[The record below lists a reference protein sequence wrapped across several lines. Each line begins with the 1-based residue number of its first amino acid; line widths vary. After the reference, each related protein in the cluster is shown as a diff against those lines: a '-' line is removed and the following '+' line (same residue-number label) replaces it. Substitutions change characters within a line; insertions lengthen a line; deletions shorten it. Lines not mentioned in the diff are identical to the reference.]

1 MPVMLT
7 RPPGRRT
14 ARSDGAVMIGSAT
27 GDEHLG
33 RTLGWVRVGAIIATR
48 PCPHATAPKRM
59 GLPSVPSEWSAD
71 TASAQTDRLI
81 YEQVF
86 DNALVGI
93 CFMRQRRFLRV
104 NARMEEML
112 GYAQGELVGQSV
124 RVVYARQEDFDEVG
138 RVIEAFPSSNRYVH
152 ERPVVAKDG
161 SILWCLI
168 SGRMIDP
175 LDPDTPSVWVVQ
187 DMSAKKQAE
196 DQLARSNQR
205 LEQIVQSRTL
215 NLQKTNAALKLEVER
230 RRESERAMIES
241 REKYRVLIRNIPL
254 GIVITD
260 GAGAIAEIN
269 PAIQGFFGTH
279 DVEAFDSLAA
289 TTECTVVRDG
299 ARMSLRALIEAC
311 SPSAPRRV
319 EHMTARWIAP
329 DGKPRWFDVAGVRVP
344 VRDLGCAI
352 VFLDRTEQRRARA
365 REHAQ
370 QQQLA
375 HATRLSMMGE
385 FASAL
390 AHELGQPLNACLS
403 YAAGIEHRL
412 GPELRQ
418 RPDAQEALSRIQL
431 HLQQAGDVVRN
442 VRAFVAKHKPE
453 DEEIDL
459 AVLIHGT
466 LDLLQ
471 LQLRDAAVVVRLAI
485 ADDLPR
491 LRGTRV
497 ELQQVLVN
505 LLVNAI
511 DAMRG
516 AGVVHPQIAV
526 HAARAARGRVRL
538 VVEDNGPGVPA
549 SLRESIFQP
558 YTTTKSGGL
567 GMGLMMCRTII
578 ESHGGELQLDA
589 RRRRGAAFRCL
600 LPMKKDDAR

>member
-1 MPVMLT
+1 
-7 RPPGRRT
+7 
-14 ARSDGAVMIGSAT
+14 
-27 GDEHLG
+27 
-33 RTLGWVRVGAIIATR
+33 
-48 PCPHATAPKRM
+48 M
-59 GLPSVPSEWSAD
+59 GLPNAPLD
-71 TASAQTDRLI
+71 TAVRSAETDRLI

-93 CFMRQRRFLRV
+93 CFMQQRRFLRI

-112 GYAQGELVGQSV
+112 GYAQGELLGQSV
-124 RVVYARQEDFDEVG
+124 RAVYARQEDFDEVG
-138 RVIEAFPSSNRYVH
+138 RVIETFPSTNRYVH
-152 ERPVVAKDG
+152 ERPLVAKDG
-161 SILWCLI
+161 SLLWCLI

-175 LDPDTPSVWVVQ
+175 QDPETTSVWIVQ

-260 GAGAIAEIN
+260 GSGEIVEIN
-269 PAIQGFFGTH
+269 PAMQGFFGAS
-279 DVEAFDSLAA
+279 DLDAFTRMAA
-289 TTECTVVRDG
+289 HTSCVVLGDG
-299 ARMSLRALIEAC
+299 ATMNLRDLIQTC
-311 SPSAPRRV
+311 SPPVTRRV
-319 EHMTARWIAP
+319 EHMTARWMAP

-375 HATRLSMMGE
+375 HATRLSMMGQ

-390 AHELGQPLNACLS
+390 AHELGQPLNACIS

-412 GPELRQ
+412 GPELQ
-418 RPDAQEALSRIQL
+418 KRPDAQEALSRIQL
-431 HLQQAGDVVRN
+431 HLHQAGDVVKN
-442 VRAFVAKHKPE
+442 VRAFVAKHRPE

-459 AVLIHGT
+459 AALVHGT
-466 LDLLQ
+466 VDLLQ
-471 LQLRDAAVVVRLAI
+471 LQLREAAVVVKLRI
-485 ADDLPR
+485 AEDLPR

-505 LLVNAI
+505 LLANAI

-516 AGVVHPQIAV
+516 AGTRNPQIEV
-526 HAARAARGRVRL
+526 RVSRLPRQRVRL
-538 VVEDNGPGVPA
+538 IVTDNGPGVPEA
-549 SLRESIFQP
+549 MRESVFQP
-558 YTTTKSGGL
+558 YTTTKAGGL
-567 GMGLMMCRTII
+567 GMGLMMCRTIV
-578 ESHGGELQLDA
+578 ESHGGDLLIDPK
-589 RRRRGAAFRCL
+589 RKRGAAFRAT
-600 LPMKKDDAR
+600 LPVEKNEF

>member
-1 MPVMLT
+1 
-7 RPPGRRT
+7 
-14 ARSDGAVMIGSAT
+14 
-27 GDEHLG
+27 
-33 RTLGWVRVGAIIATR
+33 
-48 PCPHATAPKRM
+48 M
-59 GLPSVPSEWSAD
+59 GLPASPPSSD
-71 TASAQTDRLI
+71 SSRTDRLI

-93 CFMRQRRFLRV
+93 CFMQHRRFLRV

-112 GYAQGELVGQSV
+112 GYQPGEMLGQSV
-124 RVVYARQEDFDEVG
+124 RAVYARQEDFDEVG
-138 RVIEAFPSSNRYVH
+138 RVMESFPSSNRYVH
-152 ERPVVAKDG
+152 ERPLVAKDG
-161 SILWCLI
+161 SLLWCLI

-175 LDPDTPSVWVVQ
+175 LDPDSTSVWVVQ
-187 DMSAKKQAE
+187 DMSAKKLAE
-196 DQLARSNQR
+196 DQLARANQR

-260 GAGAIAEIN
+260 ANGDIVEIN
-269 PAIQGFFGTH
+269 PAMQGFFGCNDLPT
-279 DVEAFDSLAA
+279 F
-289 TTECTVVRDG
+289 TTMARDAVCTVVDG
-299 ARMSLRALIEAC
+299 TSLTLHELIVAC
-311 SPSAPRRV
+311 SPPVTRRV
-319 EHMTARWIAP
+319 EHLTAKWSSP
-329 DGKPRWFDVAGVRVP
+329 DGPSRWFDVAGVRVP
-344 VRDLGCAI
+344 VRDLGCAV

-375 HATRLSMMGE
+375 HASRLSLMGQ

-412 GPELRQ
+412 GPELRK
-418 RPDAQEALSRIQL
+418 RPDAQEALARIQL
-431 HLQQAGDVVRN
+431 HLHQAGDVVKN
-442 VRAFVAKHKPE
+442 VRAFVAKHRPE

-459 AVLIHGT
+459 ASLAHGT

-471 LQLRDAAVVVRLAI
+471 LQLREATVTVRLRI
-485 ADDLPR
+485 AEGLPR

-505 LLVNAI
+505 LIVNAI
-511 DAMRG
+511 EAMRG
-516 AGVVHPQIAV
+516 ASVARPLIEVRV
-526 HAARAARGRVRL
+526 ARAGRSSVRL
-538 VVEDNGPGVPA
+538 TVADNGPGVPEA
-549 SLRESIFQP
+549 MRESIFQP
-558 YTTTKSGGL
+558 YTTSKPGGL

-578 ESHGGELQLDA
+578 ESHGGTLQIET
-589 RRRRGAAFRCL
+589 RRKRGAAFGCV
-600 LPMKKDDAR
+600 LPVEKDDAS

>member
-1 MPVMLT
+1 
-7 RPPGRRT
+7 
-14 ARSDGAVMIGSAT
+14 
-27 GDEHLG
+27 
-33 RTLGWVRVGAIIATR
+33 
-48 PCPHATAPKRM
+48 M
-59 GLPSVPSEWSAD
+59 GLPAVPSEWSTD
-71 TASAQTDRLI
+71 LDSAHTDRLI

-93 CFMRQRRFLRV
+93 CFMRERRFVRV

-112 GYAQGELVGQSV
+112 GYAPGELIGQSV

-138 RVIEAFPSSNRYVH
+138 RVIASFPRENRYVH

-175 LDPDTPSVWVVQ
+175 QDPHTPSVWVLQ
-187 DMSAKKQAE
+187 DMSASRQAE
-196 DQLARSNQR
+196 DQLARANQR

-215 NLQKTNAALKLEVER
+215 NLQKTNATLKLEVER

-260 GAGAIAEIN
+260 ATGAIVEIN
-269 PAIQGFFGTH
+269 PAMQAFFGAN
-279 DVEAFDSLAA
+279 DLAAFDAMAA
-289 TTECTVVRDG
+289 NTECTTLRDG
-299 ARMSLRALIEAC
+299 TRLTLRALIEVC
-311 SPSAPRRV
+311 SPPATRRV
-319 EHMTARWIAP
+319 EHTTARWIAP
-329 DGKPRWFDVAGVRVP
+329 DGKEQWFDVAGVRVP

-431 HLQQAGDVVRN
+431 HLHQAGDVVRN
-442 VRAFVAKHKPE
+442 VRAFVAKHRPE

-459 AVLIHGT
+459 AALVHGT

-471 LQLRDAAVVVRLAI
+471 LQLREAAVVVHLDI

-505 LLVNAI
+505 LIVNAI
-511 DAMRG
+511 DALRG
-516 AGVVHPQIAV
+516 AGVAHPQIEV
-526 HAARAARGRVRL
+526 SVVRAARGRVRL
-538 VVEDNGPGVPA
+538 VVDDNGPGVPEA
-549 SLRESIFQP
+549 LRESIFQP

-578 ESHGGELQLDA
+578 ESHGGELQLAA
-589 RRRRGAAFRCL
+589 RRKRGAAFRCV
-600 LPMKKDDAR
+600 LPVKTDRTR

>member
-1 MPVMLT
+1 
-7 RPPGRRT
+7 
-14 ARSDGAVMIGSAT
+14 
-27 GDEHLG
+27 
-33 RTLGWVRVGAIIATR
+33 
-48 PCPHATAPKRM
+48 M
-59 GLPSVPSEWSAD
+59 GLPAAPPAPGTAAD
-71 TASAQTDRLI
+71 TDRLI

-93 CFMRQRRFLRV
+93 CFMQQRRFLRV

-112 GYAQGELVGQSV
+112 GYAHGELVGQSV
-124 RVVYARQEDFDEVG
+124 RVAYARQQDFDEVG

-152 ERPVVAKDG
+152 ERPLVAKDG
-161 SILWCLI
+161 SLLWCLI

-175 LDPDTPSVWVVQ
+175 QDADSTSVWVVQ

-196 DQLARSNQR
+196 DQLARANQR

-260 GAGAIAEIN
+260 GAGAVVEIN
-269 PAIQGFFGTH
+269 PAMQGFFGVA
-279 DVEAFDSLAA
+279 DLDAFNRLAA
-289 TTECTVVRDG
+289 RMPCTLLGDAS
-299 ARMSLRALIEAC
+299 ARSLRQLIDAC
-311 SPSAPRRV
+311 SPAVTRRV
-319 EHMTARWIAP
+319 EHLTARWEGA
-329 DGKPRWFDVAGVRVP
+329 DGTPRWFDLAGVRVP
-344 VRDLGCAI
+344 VRDMGCAL
-352 VFLDRTEQRRARA
+352 VFMDRTEQRRARA

-370 QQQLA
+370 EQQLA
-375 HATRLSMMGE
+375 HASRLSLMGQ

-390 AHELGQPLNACLS
+390 AHELGQPLNACIS

-412 GPELRQ
+412 GPALRA

-431 HLQQAGDVVRN
+431 HLHQAGDVVRN
-442 VRAFVAKHKPE
+442 VRAFVAKHRPE

-459 AVLIHGT
+459 AALVHAT

-471 LQLRDAAVVVRLAI
+471 LQLREAAVEVRLRI
-485 ADDLPR
+485 GDGLPS

-505 LLVNAI
+505 LIVNAI

-516 AGVVHPQIAV
+516 AGVAQPRIELGV
-526 HAARAARGRVRL
+526 ARAGRARVRL
-538 VVEDNGPGVPA
+538 SVIDNGPGVDRA
-549 SLRESIFQP
+549 MHESIFQAS
-558 YTTTKSGGL
+558 TTTKPGGL
-567 GMGLMMCRTII
+567 GMGLMMCRTIV
-578 ESHGGELQLDA
+578 ESHGGVLELDA
-589 RRRRGAAFRCL
+589 GRKRGAAFRCT
-600 LPMKKDDAR
+600 LPVDKGRA

>member
-1 MPVMLT
+1 
-7 RPPGRRT
+7 
-14 ARSDGAVMIGSAT
+14 
-27 GDEHLG
+27 
-33 RTLGWVRVGAIIATR
+33 
-48 PCPHATAPKRM
+48 M
-59 GLPSVPSEWSAD
+59 GLPVSPPPTD
-71 TASAQTDRLI
+71 PSAQTDRLI

-93 CFMRQRRFLRV
+93 CFMQHRRFLRV

-112 GYAQGELVGQSV
+112 GYQPGEMPGQSV

-138 RVIEAFPSSNRYVH
+138 RVMESFPTTNRYVH
-152 ERPVVAKDG
+152 ERPLVAKDG
-161 SILWCLI
+161 SLLWCLI
-168 SGRMIDP
+168 AGRMIEP
-175 LDPDTPSVWVVQ
+175 HDPDSTSVWVVQ

-196 DQLARSNQR
+196 DQLARANQR
-205 LEQIVQSRTL
+205 LEQIVESRTL

-260 GAGAIAEIN
+260 AAGEIVEIN
-269 PAIQGFFGTH
+269 PAMQGFFASSDLATFTAMAR
-279 DVEAFDSLAA
+279 EA
-289 TTECTVVRDG
+289 ECTVVGED
-299 ARMSLRALIEAC
+299 AVTTLRELIAAC
-311 SPSAPRRV
+311 SPSVTRRV
-319 EHMTARWIAP
+319 EHRTAKWEAA
-329 DGKPRWFDVAGVRVP
+329 DGSPRWFDVAGVRVP

-365 REHAQ
+365 REHTQ

-375 HATRLSMMGE
+375 HASRLSLMGQ

-412 GPELRQ
+412 GPELRK

-431 HLQQAGDVVRN
+431 HLHQAGDVVKN
-442 VRAFVAKHKPE
+442 VRAFVAKHRPE

-459 AVLIHGT
+459 AALVHGT

-471 LQLRDAAVVVRLAI
+471 LQLREAAVTVRLRI
-485 ADDLPR
+485 GEDLPR

-505 LLVNAI
+505 LVVNAI
-511 DAMRG
+511 EAMRG
-516 AGVVHPQIAV
+516 AGVARPQIEV
-526 HAARAARGRVRL
+526 SVARAARSRIRMSVI
-538 VVEDNGPGVPA
+538 DNGPGVPEA
-549 SLRESIFQP
+549 LSESVFQP
-558 YTTTKSGGL
+558 YTTTKPGGL

-578 ESHGGELQLDA
+578 ESHGGSLQIEP
-589 RRRRGAAFRCL
+589 RRKRGAAFRCV
-600 LPMKKDDAR
+600 LPVEKGDPP

>member
-1 MPVMLT
+1 
-7 RPPGRRT
+7 
-14 ARSDGAVMIGSAT
+14 
-27 GDEHLG
+27 
-33 RTLGWVRVGAIIATR
+33 
-48 PCPHATAPKRM
+48 M
-59 GLPSVPSEWSAD
+59 GLPAAPTTFEARD
-71 TASAQTDRLI
+71 GTDRLI

-93 CFMRQRRFLRV
+93 CFMQRRRFVRV

-112 GYAQGELVGQSV
+112 GYAPGELVGQSV
-124 RVVYARQEDFDEVG
+124 RTVYARQEDFDEVG

-152 ERPVVAKDG
+152 ERPLVARDG
-161 SILWCLI
+161 SLLWCLI

-175 LDPDTPSVWVVQ
+175 GEAEGHSVWVVQ

-196 DQLARSNQR
+196 DQLARANQR

-260 GAGAIAEIN
+260 GSGEIVEIN
-269 PAIQGFFGTH
+269 PAMQAIVGATDLG
-279 DVEAFDSLAA
+279 AFQTLAA
-289 TTECTVVRDG
+289 RTECAVQGQRN
-299 ARMSLRALIEAC
+299 RMSLGELISLG
-311 SPSAPRRV
+311 SPSVTRRV
-319 EHMTARWIAP
+319 EHLAARWTGL
-329 DGKPRWFDVAGVRVP
+329 DGKPCWFDIAGVRVP
-344 VRDLGCAI
+344 VRDLGCAL
-352 VFLDRTEQRRARA
+352 VFMDRTEQRRARA

-375 HATRLSMMGE
+375 HASRLSMMGQ

-390 AHELGQPLNACLS
+390 AHELGQPLNACIS

-412 GPELRQ
+412 GPQLRE
-418 RPDAQEALSRIQL
+418 RPDAQEALQRIQL
-431 HLQQAGDVVRN
+431 HLHQAGDVVRN
-442 VRAFVAKHKPE
+442 VRAFVAKHRPE

-459 AVLIHGT
+459 AALVHAT

-471 LQLRDAAVVVRLAI
+471 LQLREGAVDVRLRL

-505 LLVNAI
+505 LIVNAL
-511 DAMRG
+511 DAMRSTG
-516 AGVVHPQIAV
+516 QSHPRLEIVVQRAG
-526 HAARAARGRVRL
+526 RGRVRW
-538 VVEDNGPGVPA
+538 VVSDNGPGVPPEMID
-549 SLRESIFQP
+549 SVFQP
-558 YTTTKSGGL
+558 YITTKAGGL
-567 GMGLMMCRTII
+567 GLGLSLCRTIV
-578 ESHGGELQLDA
+578 ESHGGSLQLDTK
-589 RRRRGAAFRCL
+589 RKRGACFRCL
-600 LPMKKDDAR
+600 LPIEQSER

>member
-1 MPVMLT
+1 
-7 RPPGRRT
+7 
-14 ARSDGAVMIGSAT
+14 
-27 GDEHLG
+27 
-33 RTLGWVRVGAIIATR
+33 
-48 PCPHATAPKRM
+48 M
-59 GLPSVPSEWSAD
+59 GLPNAPLETANRSAE
-71 TASAQTDRLI
+71 TDRLI

-93 CFMRQRRFLRV
+93 CFMQQRRFLRV

-112 GYAQGELVGQSV
+112 GYEPGELLGQSV
-124 RVVYARQEDFDEVG
+124 RAVYARREDFDEVG
-138 RVIEAFPSSNRYVH
+138 RVIESFPTSNRYVH
-152 ERPVVAKDG
+152 ERPLVARDG
-161 SILWCLI
+161 SLLWCLI

-175 LDPDTPSVWVVQ
+175 QDPDTTSVWVVQ
-187 DMSAKKQAE
+187 DMSAKKRAE

-215 NLQKTNAALKLEVER
+215 NLQKTNATLKLEVER

-260 GAGAIAEIN
+260 GTGEIAEIN
-269 PAIQGFFGTH
+269 PAMQAFFGAT
-279 DVEAFDSLAA
+279 DLDAFNAMATRAA
-289 TTECTVVRDG
+289 CSVVGDG
-299 ARMSLRALIEAC
+299 TSMSLRDLIQAA
-311 SPSAPRRV
+311 SPPVTRRV
-319 EHMTARWIAP
+319 EHLTARWIGP
-329 DGKPRWFDVAGVRVP
+329 DAKPRWFDVAGVRVP

-352 VFLDRTEQRRARA
+352 VFLDRTEQRQARA

-375 HATRLSMMGE
+375 HATRLSMMGQ

-390 AHELGQPLNACLS
+390 AHELGQPLNACIS

-412 GPELRQ
+412 GPELQ
-418 RPDAQEALSRIQL
+418 KRPDAQEALSRIQL
-431 HLQQAGDVVRN
+431 HLHQAGDVVRN

-459 AVLIHGT
+459 AVLVHGT

-471 LQLRDAAVVVRLAI
+471 LQLREAAVMVKLRI

-505 LLVNAI
+505 LVANSI
-511 DAMRG
+511 DAMRE
-516 AGVVHPQIAV
+516 AGTTKPQIEVAV
-526 HAARAARGRVRL
+526 ARVPRQRVRL
-538 VVEDNGPGVPA
+538 VVADNGPGVA
-549 SLRESIFQP
+549 ENMRESIFQP
-558 YTTTKSGGL
+558 YTTTKAGGL

-578 ESHGGELQLDA
+578 ESHGGELLIDSK
-589 RRRRGAAFRCL
+589 RKRGAAFRCT
-600 LPMKKDDAR
+600 LPVEKDER